1 MFEQILKLEADV
13 IWMYGDAS
21 SHAYP
26 LAKLDTINQETGELN
41 EDSAL
46 SLIVYG
52 ETTKHLQLLD
62 GLLGDLLEVKWESFG
77 RIRLAISFGCYLFF
91 YICIFTA
98 FMCRPF
104 SLTTTAIT
112 ANYLKKIAIIN
123 NAFSLFNG
131 SLFVE
136 GSPIE
141 HSQMQLSVSNT
152 GNSCYYWQYF
162 GRGWQQNVR
171 LAAELAVLLMTIFQI
186 VDDAMDIHSTGRKR
200 WWRLLRS
207 FPAKIAYKIS
217 LILILLIIPFRLL
230 CSVTPVML
238 FFDNALSLLIV
249 LLISV
254 HFLFYSRAVKFIGP
268 FVLMIYTIL
277 SRDLS
282 RFFLIYAIFLIG
294 FSQSFYIIFM
304 SCTRQNAQ
312 NVEYR
317 NITAPNIINILDHPM
332 EAVMRVFIMTIGE
345 FMIFYRGMVI
355 LCGKTT
361 MAYIGKVMF
370 IIYELFVSVMQLN
383 LLIAMMGRTYD
394 LISGTQTEW
403 KRQWAQVILML
414 EFSLRPKARLN
425 ALLKYSRP
433 IGTNKRERAFVVVR
447 KTTCDSLSKTEKQLR
462 ELQEQSIREKK
473 RALLKRR
480 LKDRDDLRFKQ
491 LQCTDGSISPN
502 A

>member
-1 MFEQILKLEADV
+1 MDMPLQMFEQILKLEADV

-77 RIRLAISFGCYLFF
+77 RMRLAISFGCYLFF
-91 YICIFTA
+91 YICTFTA
-98 FMCRPF
+98 FMCRPLSF
-104 SLTTTAIT
+104 S
-112 ANYLKKIAIIN
+112 
-123 NAFSLFNG
+123 NAL
-131 SLFVE
+131 
-136 GSPIE
+136 
-141 HSQMQLSVSNT
+141 
-152 GNSCYYWQYF
+152 
-162 GRGWQQNVR
+162 R
-171 LAAELAVLLMTIFQI
+171 LIAELAVLLMTIFQV
-186 VDDAMDIHSTGRKR
+186 VDDAMDIHSIGRKR
-200 WWRLLRS
+200 WWRLLKS

-217 LILILLIIPFRLL
+217 FILILLIIPFRLM
-230 CSVTPVML
+230 CSIAPAML
-238 FFDNALSLLIV
+238 FFDNALSLLVV

-254 HFLFYSRAVKFIGP
+254 HFLFYSRAIKFIGP

-304 SCTRQNAQ
+304 SCTRQSAQYQ
-312 NVEYR
+312 NV
-317 NITAPNIINILDHPM
+317 TASNAINILYHPM
-332 EAVMRVFIMTIGE
+332 EAVMRIFIMTIGE
-345 FMIFYRGMVI
+345 FMVFYRKMVV
-355 LCGKTT
+355 LCGQTS

-370 IIYELFVSVMQLN
+370 VIYELFVSVMQLN

-433 IGTNKRERAFVVVR
+433 IGTNKRERAFVIVR
-447 KTTCDSLSKTEKQLR
+447 KTGDSLSETDKQLR
-462 ELQEQSIREKK
+462 ELQEQIIREKK

-480 LKDRDDLRFKQ
+480 LKDRDDLRCKR
-491 LQCTDGSISPN
+491 L
-502 A
+502 

>member
-1 MFEQILKLEADV
+1 
-13 IWMYGDAS
+13 MYGDAS

-200 WWRLLRS
+200 WWRLL
-207 FPAKIAYKIS
+207 
-217 LILILLIIPFRLL
+217 
-230 CSVTPVML
+230 
-238 FFDNALSLLIV
+238 
-249 LLISV
+249 
-254 HFLFYSRAVKFIGP
+254 
-268 FVLMIYTIL
+268 
-277 SRDLS
+277 
-282 RFFLIYAIFLIG
+282 
-294 FSQSFYIIFM
+294 
-304 SCTRQNAQ
+304 

-345 FMIFYRGMVI
+345 FMIFIAGWLFYVAKQRWHI
-355 LCGKTT
+355 L
-361 MAYIGKVMF
+361 A
-370 IIYELFVSVMQLN
+370 SVMQLN

-473 RALLKRR
+473 RALLKG
-480 LKDRDDLRFKQ
+480 D
-491 LQCTDGSISPN
+491 
-502 A
+502 